1 MNHIS
6 TRHQLQTR
14 ARHSVRAVTC
24 AVLSI
29 ACACLIAGC
38 QTGDRQ
44 AAVFQP
50 YHPPEFAT
58 MPPVP
63 DAPSPVRSRTPVF
76 APPDLPAS
84 VTNAMAGPAT
94 NTSQSIILREGDIVK
109 ILFPGAANLNT
120 LQLIRRD
127 GKITMQLVGEIT
139 AAGLTPTQLQE
150 EILKRYANQLQTKEI
165 SVSVESSTFP
175 VFVTGAVMRPGKI
188 LVDRSL
194 NVLEAVLEAGGP
206 DYSKANTKKVLLIRN
221 ENGVMRNFKLNLKAA
236 LDGKASEPVSV
247 KPSDIIYV
255 PERFQ
260 WF

>member
-1 MNHIS
+1 MNHIP
-6 TRHQLQTR
+6 TRHPLQTR

-24 AVLSI
+24 AVLYI
-29 ACACLIAGC
+29 ACAGC
-38 QTGDRQ
+38 QTGERQ
-44 AAVFQP
+44 AVFQP
-50 YHPPEFAT
+50 YALPGFTNAVAA
-58 MPPVP
+58 VP
-63 DAPSPVRSRTPVF
+63 DAPVRSRTPVF
-76 APPDLPAS
+76 EPQSLPAS
-84 VTNAMAGPAT
+84 LTNAMAEPAA
-94 NTSQSIILREGDIVK
+94 NTSQSIILREGDLVK

-120 LQLIRRD
+120 LQPIRRD

-175 VFVTGAVMRPGKI
+175 VFVTGAVIRPGKI
-188 LVDRSL
+188 LVDKSL
-194 NVLEAVLEAGGP
+194 NVLEAVLEAGGF

-221 ENGVMRNFKLNLKAA
+221 ENGVMKNFRLNLKTA
-236 LDGKASEPVSV
+236 LEGKASEPFSV

>member
-6 TRHQLQTR
+6 TRHQLQIR

-29 ACACLIAGC
+29 ACAFLITGC
-38 QTGDRQ
+38 QTGERQ
-44 AAVFQP
+44 AAAFQP
-50 YHPPEFAT
+50 YDLPGFTNAVAA
-58 MPPVP
+58 VP
-63 DAPSPVRSRTPVF
+63 DAPVRPRTPGSQ
-76 APPDLPAS
+76 PHNLPAS
-84 VTNAMAGPAT
+84 MTNAIAEPAT
-94 NTSQSIILREGDIVK
+94 NTSQSIILRKNDVLKIV
-109 ILFPGAANLNT
+109 FPGAANLNT
-120 LQLIRRD
+120 VLPIRRD
-127 GKITMQLVGEIT
+127 GKITLQLVGELT

-150 EILKRYANQLQTKEI
+150 EILKRYANQLLTKEV

-194 NVLEAVLEAGGP
+194 NVLEAVMEAGGF
-206 DYSKANTKKVLLIRN
+206 DHSKANTKKVLVIRN
-221 ENGVMRNFKLNLKAA
+221 ENGVIKNFTVNLKKA
-236 LDGKASEPVSV
+236 LDGNASELFGV